1 MLNREVCI
9 SFNGKS
15 SEEIF
20 VFDFLH
26 GSYVTES
33 CISNDLESIDVNQ
46 QISPLLMAEAEKLWN
61 HFLCY
66 KSSWQQES
74 QLQQQR
80 GFVSTLLC
88 GSAVQWRASH
98 AGLLTG
104 KHTGIVPKQDL
115 TLAPGTPPHAPHPVV
130 HWQTSFRSLLQCHLL

>member
-9 SFNGKS
+9 SFSGKS

-26 GSYVTES
+26 GSYVTGS
-33 CISNDLESIDVNQ
+33 CISNELESIDVNQ
-46 QISPLLMAEAEKLWN
+46 QISPLLMAEEEKLWN

-115 TLAPGTPPHAPHPVV
+115 TLAPGTPPHAPLP
-130 HWQTSFRSLLQCHLL
+130 SGPLADLL

>member
-9 SFNGKS
+9 SFSGKP

-26 GSYVTES
+26 SSYMTGS
-33 CISNDLESIDVNQ
+33 CISNDPESVDVNQ
-46 QISPLLMAEAEKLWN
+46 QISPLLMAKAEKLWN

-74 QLQQQR
+74 QQ
-80 GFVSTLLC
+80 
-88 GSAVQWRASH
+88 
-98 AGLLTG
+98 
-104 KHTGIVPKQDL
+104 
-115 TLAPGTPPHAPHPVV
+115 
-130 HWQTSFRSLLQCHLL
+130 